1 MGSVPDFQPLYKQVY
16 NVLVG
21 RIAEGSW
28 RPSEVLPSEQALA
41 AELGVSQGTV
51 RKALDA
57 LAAEQLVERRQGKG
71 TYVAQHTQERSLF
84 RFFRMARSQ
93 GERVTP
99 ESNTETAKRRKVRPS
114 EAKLLDLDRSAMVV
128 EINRTRLI
136 DEVPA
141 IAETIIIPLSLFP
154 DIDKRGELPN
164 TLYSLYQLEYGVS
177 VATAEEELNADIVTK
192 ADARR
197 LKLPEGSAV
206 LKINRVA
213 IAVDGRRVELRKSR
227 CDTRNLVYA
236 VSVK

>member
-1 MGSVPDFQPLYKQVY
+1 MCSSGALPRVRG
-16 NVLVG
+16 G
-21 RIAEGSW
+21 RLKYCPVSRRWQLSW
-28 RPSEVLPSEQALA
+28 
-41 AELGVSQGTV
+41 GVSQGTV

-71 TYVAQHTQERSLF
+71 TYVAQHTQETFPVSL
-84 RFFRMARSQ
+84 FFRMARSQ

-177 VATAEEELNADIVTK
+177 VATAEEELNADIITK